1 MATRT
6 GVPVLAALMLTLL
19 AAGVAAAPA
28 AQPNLP
34 EPRPIVADPNTAA
47 LLVLDMST
55 RCDVPGAVCGEL
67 GPVIASFLPK
77 ARAAHVF
84 TVYTVSASARGTEL
98 GEVWPGFNRQD
109 DEVVIY
115 PDGTDKFVDGELA
128 AMLRERGIDIVIV
141 TGSSS
146 NQAVLYTASGAT
158 RNNGFRAIIPMDGSN
173 ANSYYE
179 WEYTMHQLN
188 NVSFSNLFSFTTLD
202 LLTFGVGPSM

>member
-1 MATRT
+1 MATRICF
-6 GVPVLAALMLTLL
+6 PLLAALLVTLL
-19 AAGVAAAPA
+19 SATVSAAPS

-34 EPRPIVADPNTAA
+34 EPRPIVADPNTTA
-47 LLVLDMST
+47 LLILDMST

-67 GPVIASFLPK
+67 APVIATFLPK
-77 ARAAHVF
+77 ARAAHVPII
-84 TVYTVSASARGTEL
+84 YTVSLSARGTEL
-98 GEVWPGFNRQD
+98 GQVWPGFNRQD
-109 DEVVIY
+109 DEPVIY

-128 AMLRERGIDIVIV
+128 AMLRERGIDTVIV

-188 NVSFSNLFSFTTLD
+188 NVSFANLFSFTTLD